1 MDIKDYVY
9 NYRKEHGLS
18 MQAFGKKCG
27 LSRAYIS
34 ILEKGINPT
43 TGKPFVPGLATIK
56 RIADCTGV
64 DIEYLIKMLDGDKS
78 VIVNHISTSTT
89 NAKAIL
95 LSKQEILLIQRYRQ
109 LDADGKEDVE
119 DFVAMKL
126 VQAQRK
132 AKEAM
137 TSKEKEEALG

>member
-43 TGKPFVPGLATIK
+43 TGKHFIPGLATLK
-56 RIADCTGV
+56 RIADCTGA
-64 DIEYLIKMLDGDKS
+64 DIENLIKMLDGDES
-78 VIVNHISTSTT
+78 VIVNHVAASTGKITELT
-89 NAKAIL
+89 E
-95 LSKQEILLIQRYRQ
+95 QEILLINKYRQ
-109 LDADGKEDVE
+109 LDADSQEDVE
-119 DFVAMKL
+119 DYIAMKL
-126 VQAQRK
+126 AKAQRK
-132 AKEAM
+132 AKEA
-137 TSKEKEEALG
+137 TTAEEKEEALG

>member
-43 TGKPFVPGLATIK
+43 TGKPFVPGL
-56 RIADCTGV
+56 ADCTGV